1 MGGLKPFS
9 LDDSGNYSPSQES
22 EPVEIPIRE
31 SQRVFPLR
39 AQYLILSPKDD
50 EEDSLSVRDT
60 LSDPAKENWQKAK

>member
-1 MGGLKPFS
+1 MTMVTIIHHRKVNLLK
-9 LDDSGNYSPSQES
+9 
-22 EPVEIPIRE
+22 IPIRK

-39 AQYLILSPKDD
+39 AQYFILSPKDD